1 MPLPPQAPSK
11 LLRPSVVL
19 RLALLVLCAV
29 PLAAQ
34 TPAAKSGSAAGSKP
48 GSAHASKPTTKPAPA
63 AQPGPA
69 PVTQPGSAA
78 AAQPAAQPA
87 PAPAVA
93 QPPVL
98 HAVVR
103 LDGPWRFAIG
113 DDPGWADPAYDD
125 SAWPT
130 VDVSQ
135 PASNQGID
143 SYSGFAWYRM
153 RLDPKQLAAVTS
165 ASGGQPLVLLVTPN
179 SVGQLAVYVNGIET
193 GRTRGMGEQ
202 LTMYQ
207 SPPFTVPLPP
217 NNNAAILL
225 AIRSWAG
232 PSVTVRRG
240 LIDRIE
246 LGPAS
251 DIPDRLEMARAQ
263 QWDERAVSSM
273 VISFLFFC
281 VAVLGFALYLAQRS
295 HPEYLWLGLLC
306 VTVAIRGA
314 FDAIYGLSLI
324 SLGVYDPFSSVS
336 GHIFMAVTAE
346 FVLRFTASKARMPV
360 RIFQISVL
368 VLPLIYFVRLNQ
380 VYDVLS
386 VAAEVVFC
394 VLVCVLLFRA
404 WRAGRT
410 DAGVMLFPFFLGAT
424 GDSANTVIEYASSH
438 HWLPEQIGSP
448 QYHVGPIEFGTGTV
462 AYCIFLLSLIAV
474 ILYRFIRVSQDEQ
487 RSNAEVA
494 AARSV
499 QSLLIPTQ
507 LPSNKNFMLE
517 SAYLPVHGVGG
528 DFFQVLPLQDESLL
542 LVVGDVSG
550 KGLQAAMSSSTLVG
564 ALRNEL
570 AHDPATVLNHLNRV
584 LIGAVSSPGKVP
596 DLDAA
601 PCFATCLCARI
612 YPDGTLVVAN
622 AGHLGPYRDGRELEL
637 PSSLPL
643 GVIADVEY
651 EQVTYCLNQGERLV
665 FLSDG
670 VVEAQSPSG
679 ELFGFERTQQVSN
692 ESARYIAQ
700 TARHFGQTD
709 DITVISIYVAS
720 RAANH
725 KVEEAVPTR

>member
-1 MPLPPQAPSK
+1 MPLPPRAPSPS
-11 LLRPSVVL
+11 LRPSVL
-19 RLALLVLCAV
+19 RLALLLFCSLT
-29 PLAAQ
+29 LAAQ
-34 TPAAKSGSAAGSKP
+34 TPAAQ
-48 GSAHASKPTTKPAPA
+48 PA
-63 AQPGPA
+63 ALP
-69 PVTQPGSAA
+69 TAA
-78 AAQPAAQPA
+78 AAPSTPA
-87 PAPAVA
+87 PAPA
-93 QPPVL
+93 QPPIL
-98 HAVVR
+98 RATVR

-113 DDPGWADPAYDD
+113 DDPRWADPSYDD

-135 PASNQGID
+135 PASSQGID
-143 SYSGFAWYRM
+143 SYSGYAWYRM
-153 RLDPKQLAAVTS
+153 RIDPRQLAAVS
-165 ASGGQPLVLLVTPN
+165 ANSEGQPLVLLVTPN
-179 SVGQLAVYVNGIET
+179 SVGQMAVYVNGTET
-193 GRTRGMGEQ
+193 GRTRGMSEQ
-202 LTMYQ
+202 PSMYQ

-217 NNNAAILL
+217 ISNGPILL

-232 PSVTVRRG
+232 PSITIRHG
-240 LIDRIE
+240 LIDRVE

-251 DIPDRLEMARAQ
+251 DIADRLLTARAE

-273 VISFLFFC
+273 VVAFLFLC
-281 VAVLGFALYLAQRS
+281 VAVLGFALFLAQRN
-295 HPEYLWLGLLC
+295 HPEYLWLALLC
-306 VTVAIRGA
+306 VTVAIRGTV
-314 FDAIYGLSLI
+314 DAIYGLSLI
-324 SLGVYDPFSSVS
+324 PLSFYQPFAVVS

-346 FVLRFTASKARMPV
+346 FVLLFTASKAVKPV

-368 VLPLIYFVRLNQ
+368 LVPLFSLVHLEQIYEILAVT
-380 VYDVLS
+380 
-386 VAAEVVFC
+386 AEVVFC
-394 VLVCVLLFRA
+394 VLICVLLYRA

-410 DAGVMLFPFFLGAT
+410 DAGVMLVPFFLGAIA
-424 GDSANTVIEYASSH
+424 DSANIVIDYAAGH
-438 HWLPEQIGSP
+438 HWLPDQVGTH
-448 QYHVGPIEFGTGTV
+448 YHLGPIAFDTGTV
-462 AYCIFLLSLIAV
+462 AYCVFLLSLIAV

-487 RSNAEVA
+487 KSDAEIA

-528 DFFQVLPLQDESLL
+528 DFFQVLPLHDESLL

-550 KGLQAAMSSSTLVG
+550 KGLQAAMNSSTLVG

-612 YPDGTLVVAN
+612 HPDGKLTIAN

-643 GVIADVEY
+643 GVIADVQY
-651 EQVTYCLNQGERLV
+651 EQVTYHLNQGERLV

-670 VVEAQSPSG
+670 VVEAQSSSG

-709 DITVISIYVAS
+709 DITVISLYVAS
-720 RAANH
+720 RTAKHEREA
-725 KVEEAVPTR
+725 AVPAH